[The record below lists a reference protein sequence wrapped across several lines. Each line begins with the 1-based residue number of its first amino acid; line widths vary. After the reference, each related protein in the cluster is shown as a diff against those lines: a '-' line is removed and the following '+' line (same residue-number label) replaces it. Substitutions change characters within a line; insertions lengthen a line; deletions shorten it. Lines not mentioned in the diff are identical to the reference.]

1 MLSISNTISIDK
13 PLSEVFAFVSDQR
26 NNPKWNYYVM
36 SVEKTNEIEGVGA
49 EYLQTRKSDEQKFG
63 VVVFKV
69 NKRLVIQSIPG
80 QRLKVRRELIFKGN
94 EKQTIIY
101 DQIDFKVPLPKFLSS
116 LILKGPRNGVK
127 QNLAKLKQLLETG
140 HVVLQD
146 GREVLYK

>member
-1 MLSISNTISIDK
+1 MLSISNSITINR
-13 PLSEVFAFVSDQR
+13 PLSQVFAFVSDQR

-36 SVEKTNEIEGVGA
+36 SVEKTNEIKGVGA
-49 EYLQTRKSDEQKFG
+49 EYLQTRKSDQQKFG

-69 NKRLVIQSIPG
+69 NKRLVIQSILG
-80 QRLKVRRELIFKGN
+80 QRLKVRREFIFEGN

-127 QNLAKLKQLLETG
+127 QNLAMLKQLLETG